1 MSADGERAVVVD
13 GEADEEH
20 ERVQRVWESREVRY
34 SALSGLLLAAGF
46 IVSVADGPDA
56 VATALYI
63 AATVAGARF
72 FAIEAAEEL
81 IREREIGIELLMTV
95 GAIAAGALGEWGEA
109 AMLVFLYS
117 ISEALEEFTES
128 RTEGAIR
135 ALMDLAPKTVTLLR
149 DGQHVETPAEDVEV
163 GDRFLVRPGEG
174 LATDGVIVEGAS
186 ALNES
191 AVTGE
196 SIPVEKTVGQK
207 VFAGTLNG
215 SGVLTVEATAT
226 HENNTL
232 AKIVHLVT
240 EAQEEKG
247 RAQRFMERFARRYSP
262 AVLAV
267 GVLIAVVGGF
277 ADDWA
282 TWVERAA
289 TVIVAAA
296 PCALVIS
303 IPITYVAAIGNA
315 GRRGVLVKGG
325 VVLEDLATVQVAAFD
340 KTGTLTHGRPELVAV
355 ITAPGVDESQAL
367 TLAAG
372 VERASEH
379 PLAKAVV
386 DGAIERGIA
395 PAEVTDVAALVGAGI
410 EGSYQGRHIL
420 VGSPKLM
427 DERRIALEA
436 ATDGDGGTFTERLRE
451 LETSGATAVVLVV
464 DDTPHAVLGLADT
477 LREQAASTVA
487 ALKSAGIRRT
497 VMITGDNRRTAEAI
511 AGPAGVDEVLA
522 EQRPEDKAGSIRDL
536 QQRYGGVVM
545 AGDGINDAPALAAAT
560 VGVAMGSAGSDA
572 ALETADVALMADD
585 LSKLADAL
593 HLARRTRTV
602 VRQNLVLS
610 FAVLAVLVPGALF
623 GVLNLPAVVAGHELS
638 ELVVILSGLRM
649 ARAGGTPS

>member
-1 MSADGERAVVVD
+1 MSAEMERGTLREEEPDTHEGTERVWQNRAV
-13 GEADEEH
+13 
-20 ERVQRVWESREVRY
+20 RW
-34 SALSGLLLAAGF
+34 SALSGLLLLSGF
-46 IVSVADGPDA
+46 LVSILDGPA
-56 VATALYI
+56 GLSLALYA

-72 FAIEAAEEL
+72 FAIEALEEL
-81 IREREIGIELLMTV
+81 VREREIGIELLMTV
-95 GAIAAGALGEWGEA
+95 GAVAAAALGEWGEA

-149 DGQHVETPAEDVEV
+149 DGQQLVTPAEDLVV
-163 GDRFLVRPGEG
+163 GDQFLVRPGEG
-174 LATDGVIVEGAS
+174 LATDGVIVQGAS
-186 ALNES
+186 ALDES

-196 SIPVEKTVGQK
+196 SIPVEKTTGQQ

-247 RAQRFMERFARRYSP
+247 RAQRFMERFAARYSP

-267 GVLIAVVGGF
+267 GVLIAVIGSLLG
-277 ADDWA
+277 DPS

-315 GRRGVLVKGG
+315 GRRGILVKGG
-325 VVLEDLATVQVAAFD
+325 VVLEDLATVRVAAFD
-340 KTGTLTHGRPELVAV
+340 KTGTLTHGRPELVEV
-355 ITAPGVDESQAL
+355 LTAPSANAHDAL
-367 TLAAG
+367 ALAAG
-372 VERASEH
+372 VERGSEH

-386 DGAIERGIA
+386 DGALDRDVT
-395 PAEVTDVAALVGAGI
+395 PAEVTDVNALIGAGI
-410 EGSYQGRHIL
+410 EGRHGGRRAL
-420 VGSPKLM
+420 VGSPDLM
-427 DERRIALEA
+427 ADRNVALDAFGGRIPEM
-436 ATDGDGGTFTERLRE
+436 ES
-451 LETSGATAVVLVV
+451 SGATVVVLAV
-464 DDTPHAVLGLADT
+464 DGQAWAAFALADT
-477 LREQAASTVA
+477 IRDQAADTVA
-487 ALKSAGIRRT
+487 ALKRAGIERT

-511 AGPAGVDEVLA
+511 ATRAGVDDTLA
-522 EQRPEDKAGSIRDL
+522 EQKPEDKAGAIRDL
-536 QQRYGGVVM
+536 QGRYGGVVM

-585 LSKLADAL
+585 LSKLAEAL
-593 HLARRTRTV
+593 HLGRRTRSV
-602 VRQNLVLS
+602 VRQNLVVS

-623 GVLNLPAVVAGHELS
+623 GYLNLPAAVAGHELS
-638 ELVVILSGLRM
+638 ELFVIVSGLRM
-649 ARAGGTPS
+649 ARDGR

>member
-1 MSADGERAVVVD
+1 MPG
-13 GEADEEH
+13 G
-20 ERVQRVWESREVRY
+20 
-34 SALSGLLLAAGF
+34 
-46 IVSVADGPDA
+46 
-56 VATALYI
+56 
-63 AATVAGARF
+63 RF
-72 FAIEAAEEL
+72 FAVEAVEEL
-81 IREREIGIELLMTV
+81 VREREVGIELLMTV
-95 GAIAAGALGEWGEA
+95 GALAAGGLGEWGEA

-149 DGQHVETPAEDVEV
+149 DGQQVQTPAEAVQV

-174 LATDGVIVEGAS
+174 LATDGVIVGGAS
-186 ALNES
+186 ALDES

-215 SGVLTVEATAT
+215 SGALTVEATAT

-247 RAQRFMERFARRYSP
+247 RAQRFMERFAGRYSP

-267 GVLIAVVGGF
+267 GVLVAVVGGL
-277 ADDWA
+277 AGDWDI
-282 TWVERAA
+282 WLERAA

-315 GRRGVLVKGG
+315 GRRGILVKGG
-325 VVLEDLATVQVAAFD
+325 VVLEDLATVKVAAFD
-340 KTGTLTHGRPELVAV
+340 KTGTLTHGRPELTE
-355 ITAPGVDESQAL
+355 ILTALGVDETAAL
-367 TLAAG
+367 ALAAG
-372 VERASEH
+372 VEGASEH

-386 DGAIERGIA
+386 DGALHRNVS
-395 PAEVTDVAALVGAGI
+395 PAEVTDINALVGAGI
-410 EGSYQGRHIL
+410 EGRHDGRTVL

-427 DERRIALEA
+427 AERGVPLDAFGSRV
-436 ATDGDGGTFTERLRE
+436 TE
-451 LETSGATAVVLVV
+451 LESSGATAVVLVV
-464 DDTPHAVLGLADT
+464 DDQPQAVFALADT
-477 LREQAASTVA
+477 LRDQAKETVA
-487 ALKSAGIRRT
+487 ALKAAGIDRT
-497 VMITGDNRRTAEAI
+497 VMITGDNRRTAETI
-511 AGPAGVDEVLA
+511 ASRVGVDEALA
-522 EQRPEDKAGSIRDL
+522 EQRPEDKSDAIRML
-536 QQRYGGVVM
+536 QDRYGGVVM

-602 VRQNLVLS
+602 VRQNLALS
-610 FAVLAVLVPGALF
+610 FGVLAVLVPGALL
-623 GVLNLPAVVAGHELS
+623 GVLNLPLAVLGHELS
-638 ELVVILSGLRM
+638 ELAVIVSGLRM
-649 ARAGGTPS
+649 ARAGGAPR

>member
-1 MSADGERAVVVD
+1 MSAEEERGLLVD
-13 GEADEEH
+13 EDRDEDEEREGS
-20 ERVQRVWESREVRY
+20 ERLWESREVRW
-34 SALSGLLLAAGF
+34 SALSGLLLLAGF
-46 IVSVADGPDA
+46 VAASLDASGSVVTG
-56 VATALYI
+56 LYVL
-63 AATVAGARF
+63 ATVAGARF
-72 FAIEAAEEL
+72 FAVEAVEEL
-81 IREREIGIELLMTV
+81 VREREIGIELLMTV
-95 GAIAAGALGEWGEA
+95 GAVAAGGLGEWGEA

-149 DGQHVETPAEDVEV
+149 DGQQVEVPAEDIAV

-174 LATDGVIVEGAS
+174 LATDGTIVDGAS
-186 ALNES
+186 ALDES

-196 SIPVEKTVGQK
+196 SIPVEKTTGQK

-215 SGVLTVEATAT
+215 TGALTIEATAT

-247 RAQRFMERFARRYSP
+247 RAQRFMERFTRRYSP

-267 GVLIAVVGGF
+267 GAAVAVIGGL
-277 ADDWA
+277 AGDWD
-282 TWVERAA
+282 TWLERAA

-325 VVLEDLATVQVAAFD
+325 VVLEDLATVTVAAFD
-340 KTGTLTHGRPELVAV
+340 KTGTLTHGRPELVKV
-355 ITAPGVDESQAL
+355 LTAPGVDEDEAL
-367 TLAAG
+367 ALAAG

-379 PLAKAVV
+379 PLAKAIV
-386 DGAIERGIA
+386 DGAVDRRIT
-395 PAEVTDVAALVGAGI
+395 PVEVTDINALVGAGI
-410 EGSYQGRHIL
+410 EGRHNAKALL

-427 DERRIALEA
+427 AERNIPLDAFAGGERTLE
-436 ATDGDGGTFTERLRE
+436 E
-451 LETSGATAVVLVV
+451 SGVTAVVLVV
-464 DDTPHAVLGLADT
+464 DNEPQAVFGLADT
-477 LREQAASTVA
+477 LRDQATSTVQ
-487 ALKSAGIRRT
+487 ALKSAGISRT
-497 VMITGDNRRTAEAI
+497 VMITGDNQRTADAI
-511 AGPAGVDEVLA
+511 GRRAGVDEVLA
-522 EQRPEDKAGSIRDL
+522 EQRPEDKAAAIRSL
-536 QQRYGGVVM
+536 RERHGGVVM

-593 HLARRTRTV
+593 HLARRTRSV
-602 VRQNLVLS
+602 VRQNLALS
-610 FAVLAVLVPGALF
+610 FAVLAVLVPGALL
-623 GVLNLPAVVAGHELS
+623 GVLNLPVAVAGHELS
-638 ELVVILSGLRM
+638 ELFVILSGLRM
-649 ARAGGTPS
+649 ARGR

>member
-1 MSADGERAVVVD
+1 MTTDTDREDTG
-13 GEADEEH
+13 ADEDEGVTH
-20 ERVQRVWESREVRY
+20 LWESREVRW

-46 IVSVADGPDA
+46 AVSVLDGPSGVA
-56 VATALYI
+56 VGLYV
-63 AATVAGARF
+63 AATLAGARF
-72 FAIEAAEEL
+72 FALEALEEL
-81 IREREIGIELLMTV
+81 VREREVGIELLMTV
-95 GAIAAGALGEWGEA
+95 GATAAAALGEWGEA

-149 DGQHVETPAEDVEV
+149 DGQQVEVPAETVEV

-174 LATDGVIVEGAS
+174 LATDGLIVEGAS
-186 ALNES
+186 ALDES

-196 SIPVEKTVGQK
+196 SIPVEKTTGQK

-247 RAQRFMERFARRYSP
+247 RAQRFMERFARVYSP
-262 AVLAV
+262 AVLVV
-267 GVLIAVVGGF
+267 GVAVALIGGLTG
-277 ADDWA
+277 DWQ
-282 TWVERAA
+282 TWLERAA
-289 TVIVAAA
+289 VVIVAAA

-303 IPITYVAAIGNA
+303 IPVTYVAAIGNA
-315 GRRGVLVKGG
+315 GRRGILVKGG

-355 ITAPGVDESQAL
+355 LTAPGVDEEDAL
-367 TLAAG
+367 ALAAG
-372 VERASEH
+372 VERSSEH

-386 DGAIERGIA
+386 DGALDRGISRA
-395 PAEVTDVAALVGAGI
+395 TVTDVTALVGAGI
-410 EGSYQGRHIL
+410 EGREDSRHIL

-427 DERRIALEA
+427 AERSLPLEA
-436 ATDGDGGTFTERLRE
+436 FGDQIAAMES
-451 LETSGATAVVLVV
+451 SGATAVVLVV
-464 DDTPHAVLGLADT
+464 DDVPQAVFGLADT
-477 LREQAASTVA
+477 IRDQAASTVA
-487 ALKSAGIRRT
+487 ALKAAGIEHT

-511 AGPAGVDEVLA
+511 AAKAGVDEALA
-522 EQRPEDKAGSIRDL
+522 EQRPEDKAAAIRGL
-536 QQRYGGVVM
+536 QDRYGPVVM

-585 LSKLADAL
+585 LSKLAEAL
-593 HLARRTRTV
+593 HLARRTRVV
-602 VRQNLVLS
+602 VRQNLALS

-623 GVLNLPAVVAGHELS
+623 GVLGLPAAVAGHELS

-649 ARAGGTPS
+649 ARAGGTPK

>member
-1 MSADGERAVVVD
+1 MSAEEERGLLVD
-13 GEADEEH
+13 RDHDEDEEH
-20 ERVQRVWESREVRY
+20 EGTERLWESREVRW
-34 SALSGLLLAAGF
+34 SALSGVLLLAGF
-46 IVSVADGPDA
+46 VVSVLDGPDG
-56 VATALYI
+56 VATGLYV
-63 AATVAGARF
+63 AATIAGARF
-72 FAIEAAEEL
+72 FALEAFEEL
-81 IREREIGIELLMTV
+81 VREREIGIELLMTV
-95 GAIAAGALGEWGEA
+95 GALAAGGLGEWGEA

-149 DGQHVETPAEDVEV
+149 DGQQIETPAEDVAI

-174 LATDGVIVEGAS
+174 IATDGQIVDGAS
-186 ALNES
+186 ALDES

-262 AVLAV
+262 AVLLA
-267 GVLIAVVGGF
+267 GILIAVIGGL
-277 ADDWA
+277 AGDWDK
-282 TWVERAA
+282 WLERAA

-303 IPITYVAAIGNA
+303 VPITYVAAIGNA
-315 GRRGVLVKGG
+315 GRRGILVKGG

-340 KTGTLTHGRPELVAV
+340 KTGTLTHGRPELVEV
-355 ITAPGVDESQAL
+355 VTAPGVDETEAL
-367 TLAAG
+367 ALAAG
-372 VERASEH
+372 LERASEH

-386 DGAIERGIA
+386 DGAVDRNVT
-395 PAEVTDVAALVGAGI
+395 PVEVTDIAALVGAGI
-410 EGSYQGRHIL
+410 EGRHDGRRIL
-420 VGSPKLM
+420 IGSPKLM
-427 DERRIALEA
+427 DERRIPLV
-436 ATDGDGGTFTERLRE
+436 ATGDRDGRTFAERVHA
-451 LETSGATAVVLVV
+451 LETSGATAVVVVV
-464 DDTPHAVLGLADT
+464 DDNPQAVLGLADT
-477 LREQAASTVA
+477 IREQAPGTVA
-487 ALKSAGIRRT
+487 ALKSAGIHRT

-511 AGPAGVDEVLA
+511 ARPAGVDEVLA
-522 EQRPEDKAGSIRDL
+522 EQRPEDKAAAIRDL
-536 QQRYGGVVM
+536 QERYGGVVM

-593 HLARRTRTV
+593 HLARRTRSV
-602 VRQNLVLS
+602 VRQNLALS

-623 GVLNLPAVVAGHELS
+623 GVLNLPMAVAGHELS
-638 ELVVILSGLRM
+638 ELAVILSGLRM
-649 ARAGGTPS
+649 ARAGR

>member
-1 MSADGERAVVVD
+1 MSAEDERGILVDDDIDVDDEHDGGERI
-13 GEADEEH
+13 
-20 ERVQRVWESREVRY
+20 WESREVRW
-34 SALSGLLLAAGF
+34 SALSGLLLLAGF
-46 IVSVADGPDA
+46 LMSAFDGPDA
-56 VATALYI
+56 LATALYI
-63 AATVAGARF
+63 AAAVAGARF
-72 FAIEAAEEL
+72 FALEAVEEL
-81 IREREIGIELLMTV
+81 VREREIGIELLMTV
-95 GAIAAGALGEWGEA
+95 GALAAGALGEWGEA

-149 DGQHVETPAEDVEV
+149 DGQQIEAPAEQVVV

-174 LATDGVIVEGAS
+174 LATDGVIIDGAS

-247 RAQRFMERFARRYSP
+247 RAQRFMERFASRYSP
-262 AVLAV
+262 AVLIV
-267 GVLIAVVGGF
+267 GVLVAVVGGVV
-277 ADDWA
+277 DDWE
-282 TWVERAA
+282 TWLERAA

-315 GRRGVLVKGG
+315 GRRGILVKGG
-325 VVLEDLATVQVAAFD
+325 VVLEDLATVKVAAFD
-340 KTGTLTHGRPELVAV
+340 KTGTLTHGRPELTEIV
-355 ITAPGVDESQAL
+355 TAPGVDETDAL
-367 TLAAG
+367 ALAAG

-386 DGAIERGIA
+386 DGAIDRKVT
-395 PAEVTDVAALVGAGI
+395 PAEVTDITALVGAGI
-410 EGSYQGRHIL
+410 EGNHDGRRIL

-427 DERRIALEA
+427 GERGLPVDAFGNRIA
-436 ATDGDGGTFTERLRE
+436 E
-451 LETSGATAVVLVV
+451 LESSGATAVILVI
-464 DDTPHAVLGLADT
+464 DDVPQAVFALADT
-477 LREQAASTVA
+477 LRDQAQSTVQ
-487 ALKSAGIRRT
+487 ALKAAGIERA
-497 VMITGDNRRTAEAI
+497 VMITGDNRRTADTI
-511 AGPAGVDEVLA
+511 AGRVGVDEALA
-522 EQRPEDKAGSIRDL
+522 EQRPEDKSEAIRGL
-536 QQRYGGVVM
+536 QARYGGVVM

-593 HLARRTRTV
+593 QLARRTRTV
-602 VRQNLVLS
+602 VRQNLALS

-623 GVLNLPAVVAGHELS
+623 GVLNLPVAVAGHELS
-638 ELVVILSGLRM
+638 ELFVIVSGLRM
-649 ARAGGTPS
+649 ARAGVAPR